1 MLETAVSLGKK
12 LRTVYDNKDFVMGI
26 LATVQNEE
34 DQNEIIDVIDRGTDV
49 DDEVITVLA
58 IELSRKRKMYTLHQL
73 KEKKMSIREFDQ
85 VIMKNGKTGTL
96 IDVSADGTKGIVES
110 SEKTDDGYPL
120 YNVRISD

>member
-1 MLETAVSLGKK
+1 
-12 LRTVYDNKDFVMGI
+12 MGI

-58 IELSRKRKMYTLHQL
+58 IELSRKRKTYTLHQL

-96 IDVSADGTKGIVES
+96 IDVSADGTKGIVEN

-120 YNVRISD
+120 YNVRISELSEAKNDVQ